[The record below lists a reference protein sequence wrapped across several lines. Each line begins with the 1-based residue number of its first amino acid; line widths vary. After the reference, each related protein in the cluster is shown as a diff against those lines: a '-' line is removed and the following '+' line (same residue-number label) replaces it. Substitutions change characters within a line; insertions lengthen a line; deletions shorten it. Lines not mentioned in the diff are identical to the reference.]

1 VTVTATE
8 LENSRGTVTTSIDI
22 PKDYRCDI
30 HLFLHFQDKS
40 AELTGNLKTHL
51 LRFVSFSGG
60 FICCRRSVSML
71 LRVPAATVTARIK
84 MKGARLLGELGVG
97 WVYILSKL

>member
-1 VTVTATE
+1 MTVAATE
-8 LENSRGTVTTSIDI
+8 LENSRGTAMTSIDI

-30 HLFLHFQDKS
+30 LLILHFQDKS

-60 FICCRRSVSML
+60 FAGSFNPFPVISSPSSVASFAVVAVSQCCFEFRQ
-71 LRVPAATVTARIK
+71 PQ
-84 MKGARLLGELGVG
+84 
-97 WVYILSKL
+97 